1 MSHVRQVIKWHNG
14 APEGAHRAAGLR
26 AFLAK
31 PAVAI
36 KCDGRKKE
44 IDRDLYRLSDREIC

>member
-1 MSHVRQVIKWHNG
+1 VSHVRQVIKWHNG

-36 KCDGRKKE
+36 KCDGRKE
-44 IDRDLYRLSDREIC
+44 IDRGDLYRLSDREIC